1 MTTPASAKRVAM
13 ACLVGTSIEWYD
25 FFIYGT
31 ASALVPEAVLPFL
44 RPRGRDA
51 ARPHRAPDGHG
62 HHAHRPAADVRLGRR
77 GRQRHRL
84 AGRPNEPRPPTAKT
98 V

>member
-1 MTTPASAKRVAM
+1 MTTPASARRVAM

-25 FFIYGT
+25 FFICGT

-51 ARPHRAPDGHG
+51 AVVLHIRARVPP
-62 HHAHRPAADVRLGRR
+62 RN
-77 GRQRHRL
+77 RHKINVNI
-84 AGRPNEPRPPTAKT
+84 GNEKR
-98 V
+98 